1 MPLEHLLPTLK
12 ARWLT
17 LALTWAAV
25 VAVVAAIS
33 LALPPRYE
41 ATATVA
47 VEMAGADPIGGQA
60 VFKPAG
66 AVSTHIAT
74 QLDILKSEE
83 VALGALRSLKLDE
96 QPQWRDKW
104 QEATGGRGSFEAWLA
119 AELLRQLDV
128 QPSRDS
134 NVLKLSYRARD
145 PGEAAAVANAFVRS
159 YIDTTLQ
166 MQIGPA
172 RSFNAFF
179 GERAKALR
187 DALEQARARLTAY
200 EREHGITVSEEQDAE
215 TARLTQMNAQLV
227 ALQDA
232 AAEATNRRRQASAT
246 PEQMREVLGDPEV
259 SALTSGLAGQ
269 QAKLA
274 QLRSEFGEKHPA
286 VVQAQ
291 QSIGDYRRRLDAAMK
306 RAAATLD
313 APLKVNQA
321 RVAELQAAIE
331 RQRAVVLKRKAQR
344 DAATALVRD
353 VANAQRAYDAVLQ
366 RASQTGLEAANTTQ
380 TNISVLKSATPPHAP
395 AAVLLVNLIVA
406 VLLGLL
412 LGVARAL
419 AAEARDRRLRTTADV
434 THRLKQPLLLSLPDG
449 LGRRARRSE
458 HTRQRLVSMQPRL
471 PAPGWRGP

>member
-246 PEQMREVLGDPEV
+246 
-259 SALTSGLAGQ
+259 
-269 QAKLA
+269 
-274 QLRSEFGEKHPA
+274 
-286 VVQAQ
+286 
-291 QSIGDYRRRLDAAMK
+291 
-306 RAAATLD
+306 LD

-331 RQRAVVLKRKAQR
+331 RQQIG
-344 DAATALVRD
+344 
-353 VANAQRAYDAVLQ
+353 
-366 RASQTGLEAANTTQ
+366 RASCRER
-380 TNISVLKSATPPHAP
+380 V
-395 AAVLLVNLIVA
+395 
-406 VLLGLL
+406 
-412 LGVARAL
+412 
-419 AAEARDRRLRTTADV
+419 
-434 THRLKQPLLLSLPDG
+434 
-449 LGRRARRSE
+449 
-458 HTRQRLVSMQPRL
+458 
-471 PAPGWRGP
+471 